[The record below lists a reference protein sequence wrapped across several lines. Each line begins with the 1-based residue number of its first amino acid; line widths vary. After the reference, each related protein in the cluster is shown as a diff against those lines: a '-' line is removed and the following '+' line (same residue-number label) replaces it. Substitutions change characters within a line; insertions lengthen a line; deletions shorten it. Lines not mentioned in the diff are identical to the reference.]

1 MPEPD
6 PREDAKF
13 WREMAERIRRE
24 KMPTSQFLAEIVD
37 VTERTGTDPKTVA
50 LFRSAIRP
58 DQEPEFAAKVC
69 DTVADALDRLASGD
83 F

>member
-1 MPEPD
+1 MPD

-13 WREMAERIRRE
+13 WRDMAERIRRE
-24 KMPTSQFLAEIVD
+24 KIPTSQFLAEIVD

-50 LFRSAIRP
+50 LFRSLIQP
-58 DQEPEFAAKVC
+58 DQEPENAAKLC
-69 DTVADALDRLASGD
+69 DFVAATFDRLASGD